1 MLLRSE
7 CKSRIKLYPLFY
19 KQQFGPGART
29 IPIQALAE
37 FLRAETALI
46 KL

>member
-1 MLLRSE
+1 M
-7 CKSRIKLYPLFY
+7 YPLFY

-29 IPIQALAE
+29 ISIQALAE
-37 FLRAETALI
+37 FFREAEAALI